1 MKFQSLL
8 ITVFIFCTQLVI
20 SQNLKLIDSL
30 KNALDNHI
38 EEDSVRVDILT
49 ELHEKL
55 MFSSPLKAKKYAEEE
70 LKISKKIDYKMGI
83 GKGLLHLGDFYTN
96 RSNLDSA
103 LYYYKQ
109 AKQEFSNRN
118 SYRGTLFVNYSIAD
132 ILRSKGDFESAIHI
146 ILENLELIEEN
157 EKVDKAKAK
166 FKGAQYNSLATIY
179 MEKGNYKLALIEALK
194 ALELFTEIND
204 VMRKADILKLLGDL
218 EYATENHKKALTYFK
233 EAMAI
238 YLAQNDEIY
247 LSYAKNSAG
256 NALKKLNRINEAQ
269 THYEEAI
276 KLARKHEAKSP
287 LANALYN
294 LGELFNIEKKYEKAK
309 ASFIESKEI
318 TEGEDIKIG
327 IINAYKGLSNTFKNE
342 NNIPEA
348 IKNINQAINIAEKI
362 GTMSNLQ
369 ELYEKRSNLFRLQ
382 NKNKEALSDLHAS
395 QKIRDSLFSVK
406 KSQQIEELRTIYET
420 EKKEAAITLQKEE
433 IKNLNQQVEISNL
446 RKTLYAGGM
455 ISFIVVSG
463 LLFFGFRQRI
473 KKNQIEREK
482 QEEIYRQEIEF
493 KRKELTSQ
501 TLHLVQKSS
510 FIQELKEN
518 LERIKNSPELFK
530 VEFRRLVMLLKKESA
545 EDKDW
550 EVFKSYFADVHNNF
564 DNKLK
569 AIHNEITEKEI
580 RLASFL
586 RMNLT
591 TKEIATMLNV
601 LPDSVLK
608 SKYRLKKKL
617 QLGKEEDLY
626 EFLNT
631 L

>member
-8 ITVFIFCTQLVI
+8 ITVFIFFTQLVI

-30 KNALDNHI
+30 KNALDNHS

-55 MFSSPLKAKKYAEEE
+55 MFSAPLKAKKYAEEE
-70 LKISKKIDYKMGI
+70 LKISKKINYKMGI
-83 GKGLLHLGDFYTN
+83 GKGLLHLGDFYNN
-96 RSNLDSA
+96 RNNLDSA

-109 AKQEFSNRN
+109 AKEEFNNRN
-118 SYRGTLFVNYSIAD
+118 SYRGTLFVNYSMAD
-132 ILRSKGDFESAIHI
+132 ILRSKGDFENAIHI
-146 ILENLELIEEN
+146 ILENLELIEGN

-218 EYATENHKKALTYFK
+218 EYATENYKKALTYFK

-256 NALKKLNRINEAQ
+256 NTLKKLNRINEAQ

-342 NNIPEA
+342 NNIPQA

-369 ELYEKRSNLFRLQ
+369 ELYEKRSNLFQLQ
-382 NKNKEALSDLHAS
+382 NKNREALSDLHAS

-591 TKEIATMLNV
+591 TKEIANMLNV